1 MIKTEEQLKELYE
14 NGMYFLL
21 YINIHIMDI
30 FDEERREYKTYAD
43 LAKLLAD
50 ERAQYPE
57 NIPHFQ
63 QTIDDL
69 KKIAEQEME
78 SWEEIEAYVNIAFK
92 DAADVKNWLET
103 EVIPVLEI
111 EAERRGWK
119 KPDWN

>member
-1 MIKTEEQLKELYE
+1 MFKTEEQLKELYE

-21 YINIHIMDI
+21 YINIHIMDLY
-30 FDEERREYKTYAD
+30 EEQREYKTYEE

-50 ERAQYPE
+50 ETAQYSE

-69 KKIAEQEME
+69 KIIANQEME

-92 DAADVKNWLET
+92 DAAEVKIWLET
-103 EVIPVLEI
+103 EVIPVLVA

-119 KPDWN
+119 KPA

>member
-1 MIKTEEQLKELYE
+1 MVKNEEILKELYE

-30 FDEERREYKTYAD
+30 GDEERREYKTYAD

-50 ERAQYPE
+50 ETVQYPE
-57 NIPHFQ
+57 NIPDFQ
-63 QTIDDL
+63 RTIDDL
-69 KKIAEQEME
+69 KIIANQEME

-92 DAADVKNWLET
+92 DASEVKIWLET
-103 EVIPVLEI
+103 EVIPVLEA

-119 KPDWN
+119 KPA